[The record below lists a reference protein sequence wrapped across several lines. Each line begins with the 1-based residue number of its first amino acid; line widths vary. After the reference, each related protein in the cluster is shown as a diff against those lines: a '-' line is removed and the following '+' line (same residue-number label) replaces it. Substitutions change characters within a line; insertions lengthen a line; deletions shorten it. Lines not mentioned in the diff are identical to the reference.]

1 MSLSKVAKTEHFPHQ
16 SLNCSTIISRV
27 IKIFCSYSTYF
38 KCICCWL
45 PFLYRTSFLQIFT
58 GFTVL
63 PIVTQVE
70 IKTYVCRFYLWPQ
83 ALCTEVSFAQSAHW
97 DSWAVKCIHNFYL
110 QLIFIYQFVP
120 LFFSV
125 LSKEVSAVQCKP
137 WDSAWSPNYK
147 HTKIFSGRNIYSIYS
162 SSREAWT
169 ILKTFPFGSN

>member
-1 MSLSKVAKTEHFPHQ
+1 MHLLLITILVQNILLTDIYRFYSSA
-16 SLNCSTIISRV
+16 NCHTSGNQD
-27 IKIFCSYSTYF
+27 
-38 KCICCWL
+38 ICV
-45 PFLYRTSFLQIFT
+45 SFLSLTTSSLHRGLICSIST
-58 GFTVL
+58 L
-63 PIVTQVE
+63 
-70 IKTYVCRFYLWPQ
+70 
-83 ALCTEVSFAQSAHW
+83 

-147 HTKIFSGRNIYSIYS
+147 HTKIFSGRNIYSIYL